1 VTSGDEYKGK
11 NNKIVRV
18 DSIHQRRQQKAM
30 RVVRLGFF
38 GRLKHAMVD
47 HMIFVTHLCSDIPW
61 TNRELLDRQKTVVAR
76 VLAVVGFLGCVGS
89 IIENELIFR
98 EVNPSDP
105 AIEVIKLVV
114 LCTSALALAILYH
127 YYWITH
133 LFLQV
138 RCWLPICNCKIPEF
152 HATIQPLLRNSIL
165 RVEKKS
171 PINHCFC

>member
-1 VTSGDEYKGK
+1 MVALFHFWLTYLYRASSSESEGGPNYYKAGDEYKDK
-11 NNKIVRV
+11 DKKLARA
-18 DSIHQRRQQKAM
+18 DSIRQKRQQKAM

-38 GRLKHAMVD
+38 GKLKHSMVD
-47 HMIFVTHLCSDIPW
+47 HIIFVTHLCSDIPW

-76 VLAVVGFLGCVGS
+76 ILAVVGFLGCVGS

-98 EVNPSDP
+98 DVDP
-105 AIEVIKLVV
+105 TDPVIEVTKLVV

-138 RCWLPICNCKIPEF
+138 
-152 HATIQPLLRNSIL
+152 
-165 RVEKKS
+165 
-171 PINHCFC
+171 